1 MKRKAQIL
9 ILTLISILCL
19 SIGPSSLAQESGSE
33 ATIQGSAVTPALAS
47 LQISLWPEFDRP
59 DVLVIYRGQL
69 DADTPLPAPLEF
81 SIPASVDSLHALAY
95 VDEEGQRLNMTS
107 TSRVE
112 GDARIFSFEVPAPS
126 FQLEYYAP
134 LPIDESGQRSYT
146 FDFEAGY
153 DIRDLNIEV
162 LEPPTATNFQL
173 DPPADSVVPDSG
185 LTYYVVDA
193 GALDVGEARSWT
205 FRYDKD
211 NADLTLPALQ
221 QQQTPSAQ
229 PTAASEVGDNSST
242 ALIFV
247 FAFVVLVA
255 VGATAFWLGR
265 RTGSE
270 EDLPPEAPFPA
281 RKKRPGPGRSE
292 GVFCHKC
299 GATLR
304 PDSEYCHKCGT
315 PVRGVDTRR

>member
-1 MKRKAQIL
+1 MKPKAQIL

-19 SIGPSSLAQESGSE
+19 AAGPSSLAQEPGSE
-33 ATIQGSAVTPALAS
+33 AAPGLAS

-59 DVLVIYRGQL
+59 DVLVIYRGRL
-69 DADTPLPAPLEF
+69 EADTPLPAPVEF
-81 SIPASVDSLHALAY
+81 SIPASVDGLHALAY
-95 VDEEGQRLNMTS
+95 VDEQGQRLNLTS

-112 GDARIFSFEVPAPS
+112 GEARIFSFELPALS
-126 FQLEYYAP
+126 FQLEYYDA
-134 LPIDESGQRSYT
+134 LPVDESGQRSYT
-146 FDFEAGY
+146 FDFEVGY
-153 DIRDLNIEV
+153 AIRDLSIEV

-173 DPPADSVVPDSG
+173 EPPADSVVPDSG
-185 LTYYVVDA
+185 LTYHVVQA
-193 GALDVGEARSWT
+193 GALAVDEARSWT

-211 NADLTLPALQ
+211 NADLTASMLQ
-221 QQQTPSAQ
+221 QQQTPSAL
-229 PTAASEVGDNSST
+229 PTAAPAAGGDSST
-242 ALIFV
+242 VLIFV
-247 FAFVVLVA
+247 VAFVALVA

-292 GVFCHKC
+292 GVFCHRC
-299 GATLR
+299 GTQLR

-315 PVRGVDTRR
+315 PVRGADTR